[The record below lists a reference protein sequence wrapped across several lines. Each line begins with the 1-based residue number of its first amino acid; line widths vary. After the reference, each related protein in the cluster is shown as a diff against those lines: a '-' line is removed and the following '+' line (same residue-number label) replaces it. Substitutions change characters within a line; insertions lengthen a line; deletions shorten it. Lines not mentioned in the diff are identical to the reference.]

1 MGLSEG
7 RRRKTIRFV
16 FLFPFSGPTRFIMDI
31 MDYFRADLNELNAPD
46 SPNVEDLE
54 IEAFGMC
61 HCC

>member
-1 MGLSEG
+1 
-7 RRRKTIRFV
+7 
-16 FLFPFSGPTRFIMDI
+16 MDI

-61 HCC
+61 L